1 MLILSVCLA
10 FLKNPEIYLGQPML
24 MQLWW
29 LQFNA
34 ICNVLKKI
42 EFINI
47 NETSFSLEQKI
58 LSHTWKQDS

>member
-10 FLKNPEIYLGQPML
+10 FLKNPEISLGQAVL

-34 ICNVLKKI
+34 ICNVLKKT
-42 EFINI
+42 EFINF
-47 NETSFSLEQKI
+47 NETSLSLEQKI